1 MPFSKPFKFNS
12 IVRFTDTD
20 KYRHVNNSVYFTYFE
35 EARTQWLFGFP
46 GLVKWGEE
54 NSIQFVIVEQSCKYI
69 LPLLHPNKIETTQII
84 KKFGAASIEFTYELR
99 ILGTDQILTCGN
111 TKLAFFNSKTN
122 KLQRIPT
129 DLRQKLLN
137 D

>member
-1 MPFSKPFKFNS
+1 MSFNKPFSYNS

-20 KYRHVNNSVYFTYFE
+20 KYGHVNNSVYFIYFE

-46 GLVKWGEE
+46 DLVKWGQD
-54 NSIQFVIVEQSCKYI
+54 NSIQFVIVEQNCKYMH
-69 LPLLHPNKIETTQII
+69 PLLHPNRIETTQKI
-84 KKFGAASIEFTYELR
+84 KKIGTASIEFTYELR
-99 ILGTDQILTCGN
+99 VLGSDQVLTTGN
-111 TKLAFFNSKTN
+111 TKLAFFNSTTN

-129 DLRQKLLN
+129 NLRQMLLN